1 MNLSEMSGKRSRR
14 KYDPDVSQVPWG
26 AYCCGMRIIIYLAM
40 VAAATLSLH
49 AQSRRADS
57 LALVDFYRA
66 MKGAEWVEDSNW
78 VSEAPLELWHG
89 VTTSEE
95 GRVAGVRLPSNNLVG
110 FLPFSIGQLNY
121 LEVLDLSSNRI
132 GGEFP
137 VPINKLVN
145 LVELNL
151 NDNVMKCDLPITLAS
166 CFSLRVLRLARNEY
180 LGELPY
186 NFADLTR
193 LEVIDL
199 SGNKLT
205 GPLPFDIGRITNLRV
220 LRASN
225 NQLSGSL
232 PSSIG
237 SLSALEILDL
247 ANNKIIGSLPGTVG
261 GCFDLQEVYLQN
273 NRLNDT
279 LTGSIGVLRKL
290 RRLNLQQNA
299 MVGSIPTT
307 IGGCRALEHLN
318 LSSNALTGAV
328 PVEIGQCVNLIEL
341 NLSVNKLVGP
351 LPEELTACKALRSL
365 VLSENAFG
373 GEIPSWLDSLRSLE
387 VLALANINAFGEMPE
402 SLGRLDSLRVLD
414 IRSNALVGSVPESYR
429 GLDSL
434 TTIRL
439 SSNDL
444 VGGLSNLP
452 RHTYALFA
460 VQDNRFDF
468 SDIVPVIERGNPRYI
483 YAPQDSLGVAI
494 DTLVEKGTTYTIT
507 VETDDIDTNVYTW
520 YKDGVVIPD
529 IRGRDLVINP
539 VRHSDSGLYTCTIT
553 NVLAPDLTL
562 FRRPVL
568 VRVEPDEPDDT
579 TSVMDDELRRSIS
592 LSPQPASTHLTIR
605 RTSIE
610 PYSVDV
616 VDVRG
621 VVVVPEVR
629 AETSTH
635 HVGTSNLS
643 RGVYFVRIRTR
654 DAGTAIPVVIE

>member
-1 MNLSEMSGKRSRR
+1 MYLWKMSGRGVRQ
-14 KYDPDVSQVPWG
+14 KYNSVVPRETGG
-26 AYCCGMRIIIYLAM
+26 AYCCGMRIIIYFA
-40 VAAATLSLH
+40 VFAAAALSLH

-57 LALVDFYRA
+57 LALVDFYRV

-78 VSEAPLELWHG
+78 VSESPLELWHG

-95 GRVAGVRLPSNNLVG
+95 GRVIGLRLPSNNLAG

-121 LEVLDLSSNRI
+121 LEVLDLSGNQI

-145 LVELNL
+145 LVELDL
-151 NDNVMKCDLPITLAS
+151 SDNIMKCDLPITLAS

-205 GPLPFDIGRITNLRV
+205 GPLPFDLGRITNLRI
-220 LRASN
+220 LRAPN
-225 NQLSGSL
+225 NQLSGKL
-232 PSSIG
+232 PASIG
-237 SLSALEILDL
+237 SLSALEVIDL
-247 ANNKIIGSLPGTVG
+247 ADNKITGSLPGTVS

-299 MVGSIPTT
+299 LVGPIPTT
-307 IGGCRALEHLN
+307 IGGCRALERLDLSSNVFTGAVPAELGQCANLTDLN
-318 LSSNALTGAV
+318 LSSNKL
-328 PVEIGQCVNLIEL
+328 IGT
-341 NLSVNKLVGP
+341 
-351 LPEELTACKALRSL
+351 LPEELAACTGLRSL
-365 VLSENAFG
+365 VLSVNKFG

-387 VLALANINAFGEMPE
+387 VLAIADIDAVGEMPE

-414 IRSNALVGSVPESYR
+414 ISNNALVGSVPESYR

-452 RHTYALFA
+452 QHNYALFA

-468 SDIVPVIERGNPRYI
+468 SDIVPVIERGNPAYT
-483 YAPQDSLGVAI
+483 YAPQDSLGTAI
-494 DTLVEKGTTYTIT
+494 DTLVEKGASYVIT

-520 YKDGVVIPD
+520 YKDGVVIQD

-539 VRHSDSGLYTCTIT
+539 VRHSDSGVYTCTIT

-562 FRRPVL
+562 YRRPVL

-592 LSPQPASTHLTIR
+592 VSPQPASTHLTIR
-605 RTSIE
+605 RASSE
-610 PYSVDV
+610 PYRVDV
-616 VDVRG
+616 VDVHG

-635 HVGTSNLS
+635 HVGTSSLS
-643 RGVYFVRIRTR
+643 TGVYFVRIRTR